1 MGRSSKEE
9 AAKTRERILKAALIL
24 FSEKGYNRTTF
35 VHIATRIGVSK
46 GAVYWHFKNKPS
58 LLAEL
63 TRQQYHRLQKIIEQQ
78 VPRRETLDDL
88 RTYFLARVRLVD
100 TDATA
105 RKFLFFIE
113 YQMEWSS
120 SLIASIKKQLEDL
133 REGPFEGIRRVLLAA
148 QKAGE
153 IRPDINVDEAAAGFL
168 AFGKGLS
175 SIAVLDKIS
184 VDLYKSAEV
193 CIDLM
198 LEGLKGTASTQT
210 SLIR

>member
-1 MGRSSKEE
+1 MGRNSKEE

-35 VHIATRIGVSK
+35 VHIAARIGVSK

-63 TRQQYHRLQKIIEQQ
+63 IRQQHHRLQKILEQQ
-78 VPRRETLDDL
+78 VPSCETLDNL
-88 RTYFLARVRLVD
+88 RAYFLARMRLAD

-105 RKFLFFIE
+105 RKFLFFVE

-133 REGPFEGIRRVLLAA
+133 RNGPFEGVKRVLTKA
-148 QKAGE
+148 QQAGE
-153 IRPDINVDEAAAGFL
+153 IRADINIDEAAVGLL

-184 VDLYKSAEV
+184 VDLYPSAEV
-193 CIDLM
+193 GIDLM
-198 LEGLKGTASTQT
+198 LQGLRGTASTPT
-210 SLIR
+210 SL